1 MNEKVERQRA
11 RQQEQ
16 IEQTYHLPA
25 IQQKVVGELV
35 LALLTAG
42 IPLTNESLRQ
52 SLRDMSENGATPQQ
66 QRQATVL
73 LDKLAGL
80 EGALP

>member
-1 MNEKVERQRA
+1 MNEKVERQMT
-11 RQQEQ
+11 RQREQ

-25 IQQKVVGELV
+25 IQQKVIGELV